1 VADTHAFA
9 SYLMDT
15 LPSKADKIF
24 KESETEECKIL
35 VPSIA
40 LAELIYVFE
49 KTDKTSK
56 IWDMFDKLDVNP
68 SIKVQPLDEEVLKL
82 VPDVKLKE
90 LHDRIIVAT
99 CILVK
104 AKQLIT
110 KDEEIVKAEIVS
122 TVW

>member
-1 VADTHAFA
+1 
-9 SYLMDT
+9 MDT

>member
-1 VADTHAFA
+1 MADAHAFA
-9 SYLMDT
+9 SYLMDA
-15 LPSKADKIF
+15 LPSKSDKIF
-24 KESETEECKIL
+24 KDSETERCEIL

-40 LAELIYVFE
+40 FAELIYVFE
-49 KTDKTSK
+49 KTDKKSK
-56 IWDMFDKLDVNP
+56 IWDMFDRLDANP

-110 KDEEIVKAEIVS
+110 KDEEIAKAEIVR